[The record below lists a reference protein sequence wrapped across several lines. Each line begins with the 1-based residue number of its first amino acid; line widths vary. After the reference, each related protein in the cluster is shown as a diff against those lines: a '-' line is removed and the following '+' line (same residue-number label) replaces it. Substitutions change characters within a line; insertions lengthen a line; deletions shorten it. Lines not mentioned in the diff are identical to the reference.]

1 MQFLFAKKITTDL
14 FIFNPVYNL
23 YDCFFFY
30 KIERAVQQKLMTNIC
45 VKKLKWIVIVV
56 VDPCESCARTHH

>member
-45 VKKLKWIVIVV
+45 VKKNL
-56 VDPCESCARTHH
+56 SGSLLL